1 VPTIRKEAASI
12 AFSDSI
18 GVGWLACA
26 EALKASAGGLNA
38 VPQPRRR
45 RLQSD
50 PLQNN
55 SDISADE
62 RARIDSSACCCV
74 HDGCP

>member
-1 VPTIRKEAASI
+1 MVPTIQKQRAASI

-45 RLQSD
+45 RLQADSHE
-50 PLQNN
+50 NN
-55 SDISADE
+55 SDISA
-62 RARIDSSACCCV
+62 
-74 HDGCP
+74 